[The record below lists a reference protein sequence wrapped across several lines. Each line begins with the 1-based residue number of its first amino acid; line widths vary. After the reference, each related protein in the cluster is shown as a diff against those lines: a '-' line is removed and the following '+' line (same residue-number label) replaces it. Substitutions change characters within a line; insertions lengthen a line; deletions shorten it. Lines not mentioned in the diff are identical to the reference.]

1 MIGVVNRD
9 PLDLARSA
17 KVSASSHLSRIAIK
31 EAEAPY
37 PLERD
42 IAVLMPADPGLS
54 GELEWLI
61 DAKRETDMTVEV
73 WSTGRPENYV
83 PAVLEFRTSVRI
95 MPGQGQWVPVQLD
108 WRPAEPQT
116 HISSCAKSG
125 YDAVSVIKPMSGA
138 CLRTGTAAR
147 VSKELEDHD
156 DSQPVV
162 EWSMKGL
169 VRRLFCLRSAI
180 GSNAYHPEHVIDG
193 YKRPFGGPHMWVS
206 ERIADGETPWLKLEW
221 EEARAIREIHLIF
234 NDDVNEDLI
243 NLHHHRTP
251 FDIIPELA
259 CTYRVEA
266 LDSEGNWVMLASE
279 AFNRRRK
286 RVHRLE
292 EPIQSTAL
300 RLVVESTNGSDYAEV
315 IEVRAYG

>member
-1 MIGVVNRD
+1 
-9 PLDLARSA
+9 
-17 KVSASSHLSRIAIK
+17 
-31 EAEAPY
+31 
-37 PLERD
+37 
-42 IAVLMPADPGLS
+42 
-54 GELEWLI
+54 
-61 DAKRETDMTVEV
+61 MTVEV

-108 WRPAEPQT
+108 WQPAEPQNAFIVVRKNSDLT
-116 HISSCAKSG
+116 LYLSS
-125 YDAVSVIKPMSGA
+125 KPMSGLLA
-138 CLRTGTAAR
+138 FERGTAAR

-156 DSQPVV
+156 DNQPVV

-169 VRRLFCLRSAI
+169 VRKLFCLRSAI
-180 GSNAYHPEHVIDG
+180 GSRAYHPEHVIDG

-221 EEARAIREIHLIF
+221 EEAQTIREIHLIF

-251 FDIIPELA
+251 FDIIPELI
-259 CTYRVEA
+259 CTYRLEA
-266 LDSEGNWVMLASE
+266 LDSEGNWITLASE

-292 EPIQSTAL
+292 EPVQSTAL

-315 IEVRAYG
+315 IEVRSYG